1 MQGSSPFAPHV
12 VEAVASAAA
21 KYDRVA
27 LVLQGGGALGAYQAG
42 VYEALSKA
50 GADPGWLSGVSIG
63 GINAAIIAG
72 NKPED
77 RLDRL
82 QQFWN
87 TVSGRKLWTDW
98 LPASAEFG
106 QLRTMVSAWST
117 IAMGQPGFFQ
127 PRMPN
132 PWLIPTKD
140 MSSLSYYDTTELRQ
154 TLEYVIDFG
163 LLNSGEKRYSVG
175 AVNVRTG
182 NFAFFDSSKMR
193 IGPEHVMAGGALPPA
208 LPAIEIDGEFY
219 WDGGIVSNTPLQY
232 LLQQAEDLSSL
243 VFQVDLFSARGRLP
257 GNMPDVAARHKDI
270 MFSSRTRMSTDL
282 FRHFHRL
289 KSRLLDALKRLEDDR
304 LTPADRALI
313 EDYSRPG
320 VVNIVHLIY
329 QSKVSEV
336 DSKDYEFSAAT
347 MTDHWKSGFQDT
359 IDTLAHVDWLE
370 PPSTEDGIA
379 VHDIHDKRT
388 YR

>member
-1 MQGSSPFAPHV
+1 MHGSPPFAPHV
-12 VEAVASAAA
+12 IEAVATAAA

-27 LVLQGGGALGAYQAG
+27 LVLQGGGALGSYQAG
-42 VYEALSKA
+42 VYEALSQA

-72 NKPED
+72 NRPEH

-132 PWLIPTKD
+132 PWMIPSKN
-140 MSSLSYYDTTELRQ
+140 MSSLSYYDTAELRQ
-154 TLEYVIDFG
+154 TLEGVIDFG

-182 NFAFFDSSKMR
+182 NFEFFDSSKMR

-232 LLQQAEDLSSL
+232 LLLQDEDLSSL

-282 FRHFHRL
+282 FKSFHHL
-289 KSRLLDALKRLEDDR
+289 KTRLLDALKRLDEAS
-304 LTPADRALI
+304 LTPEDRVLI
-313 EDYSRPG
+313 EDYSKPG

-329 QSKVSEV
+329 QSKVNEV

-359 IDTLAHVDWLE
+359 INTLAHVDWLE
-370 PPSTEDGIA
+370 PPSVDDGIA